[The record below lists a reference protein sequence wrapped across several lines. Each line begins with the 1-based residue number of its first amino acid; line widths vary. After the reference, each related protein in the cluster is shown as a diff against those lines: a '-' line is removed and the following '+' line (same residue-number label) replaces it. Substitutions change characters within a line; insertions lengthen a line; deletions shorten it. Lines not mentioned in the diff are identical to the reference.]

1 MWNFSTN
8 LCEFFLCLCTNLYLW
23 WLYLTIY
30 WRKSCSWRII
40 LAINIKITY
49 NAIHQR
55 HLMTGLRRKISATM
69 RLSWKFSQSK
79 KSWFTV
85 CHCQLCGS
93 FFSPCCWWAIL
104 FFILVFF
111 EVGGSYTWRSESK
124 SVLLHP
130 PLHRTPSVR
139 HGILC
144 FNNPESKPFVSF

>member
-8 LCEFFLCLCTNLYLW
+8 LCEFFLCLCTNLYLS

-55 HLMTGLRRKISATM
+55 HLMTGLRREISATM
-69 RLSWKFSQSK
+69 RLSWTYQRKVDLLYV
-79 KSWFTV
+79 TANCV
-85 CHCQLCGS
+85 EV
-93 FFSPCCWWAIL
+93 FFHHVVDEQFYFL
-104 FFILVFF
+104 FLFIF

-144 FNNPESKPFVSF
+144 FHNPESKPFVSF

>member
-1 MWNFSTN
+1 MKSFCKISCEIFPQTW
-8 LCEFFLCLCTNLYLW
+8 CEFFLCLCTNLYLW
-23 WLYLTIY
+23 WLYFTIY

-104 FFILVFF
+104 FFILVYFW
-111 EVGGSYTWRSESK
+111 GWRKLYMKEWIK
-124 SVLLHP
+124 
-130 PLHRTPSVR
+130 
-139 HGILC
+139 
-144 FNNPESKPFVSF
+144 VSPTASTIT

>member
-8 LCEFFLCLCTNLYLW
+8 LMWILSLPVYQLIFVMTLSHNLLKKI
-23 WLYLTIY
+23 LFVAL
-30 WRKSCSWRII
+30 I

-104 FFILVFF
+104 FFILVYFW
-111 EVGGSYTWRSESK
+111 GWRKLYMKEWIK
-124 SVLLHP
+124 
-130 PLHRTPSVR
+130 
-139 HGILC
+139 
-144 FNNPESKPFVSF
+144 VSPTASTIT